1 MRIIKTD
8 GASPV
13 DPCFSYFFG
22 QVEDYTVIINEIG
35 TGVSAT
41 EEPSIAIY
49 PNPADDVL
57 RIQSSEAI
65 ELVTLFNAQGQEVA
79 QQSLRDR
86 AGVIDI
92 SALSSGV
99 YTLRATTRDSSFVF
113 NVVKN

>member
-1 MRIIKTD
+1 M
-8 GASPV
+8 
-13 DPCFSYFFG
+13 
-22 QVEDYTVIINEIG
+22 
-35 TGVSAT
+35 SAT

-65 ELVTLFNAQGQEVA
+65 DLVTLFNAQGQEVA